1 MALINRDALRAK
13 LTKLIVGADENHDAL
28 LSVREAMKLI
38 DLEPTVDAVEVVR
51 CRDCRYWHHKVDAHT
66 HWVCSH
72 HSFDKRLMHTTP
84 DFFCADGK
92 RRENDADG

>member
-1 MALINRDALRAK
+1 MALINRDALRKK
-13 LTKLIVGADENHDAL
+13 LTKLIVGTDENHDAL
-28 LSVREAMKLI
+28 LSVREAVKLV

-51 CRDCRYWHHKVDAHT
+51 CRDCWYWRHMVDAHT

-92 RRENDADG
+92 PKEG